1 MVQWLRL
8 CTSKAK
14 GEALISGLGTKIL
27 KKKRDKSWDLGE
39 RIEGVFF
46 KTWSYKY
53 PSIGQIA

>member
-8 CTSKAK
+8 CTSKAR

-39 RIEGVFF
+39 RI
-46 KTWSYKY
+46 
-53 PSIGQIA
+53 

>member
-27 KKKRDKSWDLGE
+27 KKKRVRDKSWDLGE
-39 RIEGVFF
+39 RI
-46 KTWSYKY
+46 
-53 PSIGQIA
+53 